1 MARPIDNRLTSL
13 RSRRVGTDRMGRL
26 AEDARAQILAKSA
39 QTESWQ
45 KRSMLP
51 YTKYALGAMQE
62 VDSDYTRISR
72 ETAERVG
79 GRLDEGLKSAGRAV
93 EFRLQGSVPLNVH
106 IRAVSDVDL
115 LILDSVYF
123 TYRVD
128 GVRNRLGFY
137 TSPDSRSSVSVLS
150 TLRKLCE
157 GILTTRYYAA
167 TVDTSGSKAIK
178 ISGGSLPRTV
188 DVVPAHW
195 HDNLEYQLSLQ
206 EHDRGVRILDAKAN
220 TAVDNLPFLHIKKVN
235 ERDAVSTGGLKMAIR
250 LCKQVKADAEEEGK
264 TIALPS
270 FDIAAMMYHADTQA
284 LGTGFVYELDV
295 LVETQKYLDWLY
307 NNRSNADSLL
317 VPDGSRKIFDTST
330 KYDGLTSLS
339 VEMDDLLK
347 EVAREQSKSNS
358 TTDLRTSRDL
368 VKGVFIPFS

>member
-1 MARPIDNRLTSL
+1 
-13 RSRRVGTDRMGRL
+13 MGRL
-26 AEDARAQILAKSA
+26 AEDARFQILAKSA

-45 KRSMLP
+45 KRSNLP

-62 VDSDYTRISR
+62 VDQDYTRISR

-79 GRLDEGLKSAGRAV
+79 GRLDEGLKTAGRAV

-115 LILDSVYF
+115 LILDANYH

-128 GVRNRLGFY
+128 GVRKSLGFY
-137 TSPDSRSSVSVLS
+137 TAPDYRTSVDVLS

-157 GILTTRYYAA
+157 SILSSRYYAA

-178 ISGGSLPRTV
+178 ISGGSLPRAV

-206 EHDRGVRILDAKAN
+206 EHARGVRILDLKAKGV
-220 TAVDNLPFLHIKKVN
+220 VDNLPFLHIKKVN
-235 ERDAVSTGGLKMAIR
+235 ERDAVSVGGLKMAIR

-264 TIALPS
+264 TVALPS
-270 FDIAAMMYHADTQA
+270 FDIAAMMYHANTQA
-284 LGTGFVYELDV
+284 LAACLT
-295 LVETQKYLDWLY
+295 ETF
-307 NNRSNADSLL
+307 N
-317 VPDGSRKIFDTST
+317 
-330 KYDGLTSLS
+330 
-339 VEMDDLLK
+339 
-347 EVAREQSKSNS
+347 
-358 TTDLRTSRDL
+358 
-368 VKGVFIPFS
+368 